1 MNREVHWASVGHVG
15 PASAH
20 RSEGSERG
28 RFVCFDVFLFVS
40 RILLIVGPQMKDLEK
55 HIASLGGRMDVA
67 HLSGRLVRGDVPIAG
82 PSDVGNAMFWVG
94 LKSNLPRKQRL
105 SGATRMEAIR
115 ISGGWRG
122 LQAFL
127 F

>member
-1 MNREVHWASVGHVG
+1 
-15 PASAH
+15 
-20 RSEGSERG
+20 
-28 RFVCFDVFLFVS
+28 
-40 RILLIVGPQMKDLEK
+40 
-55 HIASLGGRMDVA
+55 MDVA

-105 SGATRMEAIR
+105 SGVTRMEAIR
-115 ISGGWRG
+115 ISGGGRG